1 MAAPRERES
10 QLSRLA
16 RRGFADPAA
25 AARRLAGPEFADLAA
40 DPVFLE
46 SLGRCADPDTALG
59 SLSRLLAEPSRD
71 PDVLR
76 ATLAASQPLRGRLLG
91 VLGVS
96 AALGDFLTRHP
107 DAWHVLD
114 EFEAEELAPEPEYLR
129 RTLLTAVGADPAD
142 AAPRAGLTGDAAADA
157 LRVAYRRG
165 LLQVTARD
173 VAGDVPMAEVGRQLA
188 DLAGATLEAALAVA
202 RAELPA
208 DAAPCRLAVIGM
220 GKCGAREL
228 NYVSDV
234 DVVFVAAP
242 GRLAN
247 GEEPDEYEALRTGTQ
262 LASGMMRL
270 CGEVTAEGSIWQVD
284 AGLRPEGKSGPLVR
298 TLASHA
304 AYYQRWAKTW
314 EFQALLKARPVA
326 GDLDL
331 GEAYVGFVS
340 PLIWSAVERD
350 HFVED
355 VRAMR
360 RRVVD
365 HARASLR
372 SAPGATPVER
382 EIKLGPGGLR
392 DVEFAIQLLQLV
404 HGRAD
409 ESLRRRST
417 LDALAALADGGYV
430 GRQDAQQ
437 LAEAYEFLRTVE
449 HRIQLFRLERTHLM
463 PSDEPSLRRIGR
475 SLGFL
480 ADPAKQ
486 LRSAWQTH
494 ARGVR
499 QLHEKLFYRPILS
512 TVARLDETD
521 VRLSAPTANGNLGKP
536 TAYRGVAPSRL
547 SANAAKSRLTALGY
561 ANPAGA
567 LANIDALTSGVSRRA
582 AIQRT
587 LLPVF
592 LDWFGDAPDPDA
604 GLLAFRRLSDALGTT
619 PWYLRSLR
627 DEGEMAWR
635 LARLLASGGYVPD
648 LLMRAPDAV
657 EQLSQPRLTLP
668 TRQALATELTA
679 IVYRAAGATQ
689 AVAAVRAVRRR
700 ELLRIAAADVLGQL
714 QAPKDGAE
722 REGGGHDGSSA
733 AAEVAAADGLGQLRA
748 PKDGVG
754 REGGGHDGSSRA
766 AEIAAAD
773 GLGQLRAPE
782 DGVGRDGAGH
792 DGSSAAAEVAAA
804 DQHQHANQAL
814 SAVGSPAIGA
824 DSLVGQVTSSANGS
838 VIEADGDDAAAHAV
852 EFLEIS
858 ADGARVNAVGQAL
871 TDITA
876 ATVQGALEA
885 VLAFRP
891 DRAQPL
897 VRFAVIG
904 MGRFGGAELGY
915 GSDADVLFV
924 YEPLPGADDQAASGA
939 AFAIAT
945 ELRALL
951 QTPSTD
957 PPLQIDA
964 DLRPEGRQ
972 GPLVRTLASYTAYY
986 QRWSNGWEAQALLRA
1001 APVAGDAELGARF
1014 IAAIDPLR
1022 YPESGPSDAEVREIR
1037 RLKARMEAE
1046 RLPRGADRVLNTK
1059 LGPGGLSDVEW
1070 IAQLLQLRHGADLPE
1085 LRVTGTRATLA
1096 AAAHAGLLDADDA
1109 WLLDE
1114 AWAHTSL
1121 LRNGIT
1127 IVRGRPGDQ
1136 VPTDARELAG
1146 IARYLGEDVDS
1157 ETLLDTHRRRARR
1170 ARAAF
1175 ERLFYDAD

>member
-1 MAAPRERES
+1 VAAPRERES

-25 AARRLAGPEFADLAA
+25 AARLLAGPEFADLAA

-46 SLGRCADPDTALG
+46 SLGACADPDTALG
-59 SLSRLLAEPSRD
+59 SLSRMLTADATD
-71 PDVLR
+71 PEVLR
-76 ATLAASQPLRGRLLG
+76 ATLAASRPLRRRLLG

-96 AALGDFLTRHP
+96 SALGDFLTRHP
-107 DAWHVLD
+107 QAWHALD
-114 EFEAEELAPEPEYLR
+114 EFEAEELVPEPEYLR
-129 RTLLTAVGADPAD
+129 RTLLTAVDADPAD
-142 AAPRAGLTGDAAADA
+142 AAPRAAMTGSAAADA

-165 LLQVTARD
+165 LLQITARD
-173 VAGDVPMAEVGRQLA
+173 VAGGAPMADIGRQLS

-208 DAAPCRLAVIGM
+208 DAAPCRLAVVGM

-242 GRLAN
+242 GRLAS
-247 GEEPDEYEALRTGTQ
+247 GVEADEYEALRTGTQ
-262 LASGMMRL
+262 LAAGMMRL

-284 AGLRPEGKSGPLVR
+284 AALRPEGKSGPLVR

-304 AYYQRWAKTW
+304 AYYRRWAKTW

-326 GDLDL
+326 GDPAL
-331 GEAYVGFVS
+331 GEAYIGFVS

-365 HARASLR
+365 QAKASLR
-372 SAPGATPVER
+372 SAPGTAAVER

-409 ESLRRRST
+409 ETLRRRST
-417 LDALAALADGGYV
+417 LDALAALAEGGYV

-475 SLGFL
+475 SLGF
-480 ADPAKQ
+480 ATDPAKQ
-486 LRSAWQTH
+486 LRAAWQTH
-494 ARGVR
+494 ARVVR

-512 TVARLDETD
+512 TVARLDAAD
-521 VRLSAPTANGNLGKP
+521 VRLSAPGSDGSLGKP
-536 TAYRGVAPSRL
+536 TAYRGAPPSRL
-547 SANAAKSRLTALGY
+547 SAAAAKSRLTALGY
-561 ANPAGA
+561 TDPAGA
-567 LANIDALTSGVSRRA
+567 LTNIDALTAGLSRRA

-604 GLLAFRRLSDALGTT
+604 SLLAFRRLSDALGTT

-635 LARLLASGGYVPD
+635 LARLLASGGYLPD

-657 EQLSQPRLTLP
+657 AQLSQSRLTLP
-668 TRQALATELTA
+668 TRQALATELRA
-679 IVYRAAGATQ
+679 LVYRGTNAAQ

-700 ELLRIAAADVLGQL
+700 ELLRIAAADVLEQLSGPDREDGGQ
-714 QAPKDGAE
+714 
-722 REGGGHDGSSA
+722 DGSSA
-733 AAEVAAADGLGQLRA
+733 GGTAAPAVEPLKALTD
-748 PKDGVG
+748 
-754 REGGGHDGSSRA
+754 S
-766 AEIAAAD
+766 
-773 GLGQLRAPE
+773 E
-782 DGVGRDGAGH
+782 DGVRL
-792 DGSSAAAEVAAA
+792 
-804 DQHQHANQAL
+804 N
-814 SAVGSPAIGA
+814 AI
-824 DSLVGQVTSSANGS
+824 
-838 VIEADGDDAAAHAV
+838 
-852 EFLEIS
+852 
-858 ADGARVNAVGQAL
+858 GQAL
-871 TDITA
+871 TDVTA
-876 ATVQGALEA
+876 ATVQGALDA

-891 DRAQPL
+891 DSAQPL

-924 YEPLPGADDQAASGA
+924 YEALPGAEEQAASSA

-951 QTPSTD
+951 QTPSSD

-972 GPLVRTLASYTAYY
+972 GPLVRTLASYAAYY
-986 QRWSNGWEAQALLRA
+986 RRWSTGWEAQALLRA
-1001 APVAGDAELGARF
+1001 APVAGDPGLGTRF

-1022 YPESGPSDAEVREIR
+1022 YPESGPSDTEVREIR

-1046 RLPRGADRVLNTK
+1046 RLPRNADRALNTK

-1070 IAQLLQLRHGADLPE
+1070 VAQLLQLRHGADLPR
-1085 LRVTGTRATLA
+1085 LRGTGTRATLA
-1096 AAAHAGLLDADDA
+1096 AAADAGLLDAEDVA
-1109 WLLDE
+1109 LLDE
-1114 AWAHTSL
+1114 AWTHTSL
-1121 LRNGIT
+1121 LRNAIA

-1146 IARYLGEDVDS
+1146 IARYLGADVDS
-1157 ETLLDTHRRRARR
+1157 ETLLDTHRRLARR
-1170 ARAAF
+1170 ARTAF
-1175 ERLFYDAD
+1175 ERLFYDTD

>member
-25 AARRLAGPEFADLAA
+25 AAQRLAGPEFADLAA

-59 SLSRLLAEPSRD
+59 SLSRLLAEPSGD
-71 PDVLR
+71 SDVLR

-96 AALGDFLTRHP
+96 SALGDFLTRHP

-142 AAPRAGLTGDAAADA
+142 AEPRAGLTGSAAADA

-173 VAGDVPMAEVGRQLA
+173 VAGGAPMAEVGRQLA

-208 DAAPCRLAVIGM
+208 DAAPCRLAVVGM

-242 GRLAN
+242 GRLPN
-247 GEEPDEYEALRTGTQ
+247 GEEAEEYEALRTGTQ

-284 AGLRPEGKSGPLVR
+284 AALRPEGKSGPLVR

-304 AYYQRWAKTW
+304 AYYRRWAKTW

-326 GDLDL
+326 GDLEL
-331 GEAYVGFVS
+331 GTAYVGFVS
-340 PLIWSAVERD
+340 PLIWSAVQRD

-365 HARASLR
+365 QARASLR
-372 SAPGATPVER
+372 GAPGTAGVER

-417 LDALAALADGGYV
+417 LDALAALGEGGYV

-437 LAEAYEFLRTVE
+437 LAEAYEFLRTIE

-486 LRSAWQTH
+486 LRTAWQTH
-494 ARGVR
+494 ARAVR

-512 TVARLDETD
+512 TVARLDATD
-521 VRLSAPTANGNLGKP
+521 VRISAPVADGSLGAP
-536 TAYRGVAPSRL
+536 TAYRGSPPSRL

-567 LANIDALTSGVSRRA
+567 LANIDALTAGVSRRA

-604 GLLAFRRLSDALGTT
+604 SLLAFRRLSDALGTT

-668 TRQALATELTA
+668 TRQALANELTA
-679 IVYRAAGATQ
+679 IVYRAADATQ

-714 QAPKDGAE
+714 QGP
-722 REGGGHDGSSA
+722 GGGA
-733 AAEVAAADGLGQLRA
+733 
-748 PKDGVG
+748 G
-754 REGGGHDGSSRA
+754 RESDGQEGPSGGT
-766 AEIAAAD
+766 
-773 GLGQLRAPE
+773 L
-782 DGVGRDGAGH
+782 VAG
-792 DGSSAAAEVAAA
+792 
-804 DQHQHANQAL
+804 
-814 SAVGSPAIGA
+814 
-824 DSLVGQVTSSANGS
+824 SANGMPWQNGQAPS
-838 VIEADGDDAAAHAV
+838 GGSGATGLEQHRNSGQAPSPGGDSAADAAKAD
-852 EFLEIS
+852 FLEIS
-858 ADGARVNAVGQAL
+858 ADGARVNAVGRAL

-924 YEPLPGADDQAASGA
+924 YEPLPGAEDQAASGA

-972 GPLVRTLASYTAYY
+972 GPLVRTLASYAAYY
-986 QRWSNGWEAQALLRA
+986 RRWSNGWEAQALLRA

-1070 IAQLLQLRHGADLPE
+1070 IAQLLQLRHGAALPE

-1096 AAAHAGLLDADDA
+1096 AAARAGLLDAEDA
-1109 WLLDE
+1109 TLLDE

-1136 VPTDARELAG
+1136 VPTDARELGG

-1170 ARAAF
+1170 ARTAF
-1175 ERLFYDAD
+1175 ERLFYDMD

>member
-25 AARRLAGPEFADLAA
+25 AAARLAGPEFVDLAA
-40 DPVFLE
+40 DPLFLE
-46 SLGRCADPDTALG
+46 AVGACADPDTALG
-59 SLSRLLAEPSRD
+59 SLSRMLAADTTD
-71 PDVLR
+71 PEVLR
-76 ATLAASQPLRGRLLG
+76 ATLAASGPLRGRLLG

-96 AALGDFLTRHP
+96 SALGDFLARHP
-107 DAWHVLD
+107 EAWHGLD
-114 EFEAEELAPEPEYLR
+114 EFEAEELTPEPEYLR
-129 RTLLTAVGADPAD
+129 RTLLIAVGADPAE
-142 AAPRAGLTGDAAADA
+142 AEPRAGLTGSAAADA

-165 LLQVTARD
+165 LLQITARD
-173 VAGDVPMAEVGRQLA
+173 VAGDAPMAEVGRQLS

-202 RAELPA
+202 RAELPR

-242 GRLAN
+242 GRLSMGA
-247 GEEPDEYEALRTGTQ
+247 EADEYDEYEALRTGTQ
-262 LASGMMRL
+262 LASGLMRL
-270 CGEVTAEGSIWQVD
+270 CGEVTAEGSIWEVD
-284 AGLRPEGKSGPLVR
+284 AALRPEGKSGPLVR

-331 GEAYVGFVS
+331 GEAYVGFIS

-365 HARASLR
+365 HTRASLR
-372 SAPGATPVER
+372 NAPGTAGVER

-392 DVEFAIQLLQLV
+392 DIEFAIQLLQLV

-409 ESLRRRST
+409 ESLRKRST
-417 LDALAALADGGYV
+417 LDALAALAAGGYV

-437 LAEAYEFLRTVE
+437 LADAYGFLRTVE

-475 SLGFL
+475 SLAFGT
-480 ADPAKQ
+480 DPAGQ
-486 LRSAWQTH
+486 LRTTWQMH
-494 ARGVR
+494 ARAVR

-512 TVARLDETD
+512 TVARLDEAD
-521 VRLSAPTANGNLGKP
+521 VRLSAPTANGTLGKP
-536 TAYRGVAPSRL
+536 TAYRGSTPTRL

-567 LANIDALTSGVSRRA
+567 LANIDALTSGLSRRA

-604 GLLAFRRLSDALGTT
+604 SLLAFRRLSDALGRT

-627 DEGEMAWR
+627 DEGETAWR
-635 LARLLASGGYVPD
+635 LARLLGSGGYVTD

-657 EQLSQPRLTLP
+657 AQLSQSQLTLP
-668 TRQALATELTA
+668 TRKALATELTA
-679 IVYRAAGATQ
+679 LVCRASDATQ

-700 ELLRIAAADVLGQL
+700 ELLRIAAADVLEQLPGADRGDGRDRPAENGQ
-714 QAPKDGAE
+714 
-722 REGGGHDGSSA
+722 A
-733 AAEVAAADGLGQLRA
+733 AAPSGGTAHAATGTDQRTEHAAAPADHENDQRS
-748 PKDGVG
+748 D
-754 REGGGHDGSSRA
+754 HDAVALA
-766 AEIAAAD
+766 AE
-773 GLGQLRAPE
+773 L
-782 DGVGRDGAGH
+782 
-792 DGSSAAAEVAAA
+792 
-804 DQHQHANQAL
+804 
-814 SAVGSPAIGA
+814 
-824 DSLVGQVTSSANGS
+824 
-838 VIEADGDDAAAHAV
+838 
-852 EFLEIS
+852 LENS
-858 ADGARVNAVGQAL
+858 TDGARIDAVGRAL
-871 TDITA
+871 TDVTTA
-876 ATVQGALEA
+876 TIQGALEA
-885 VLAFRP
+885 VLAFRA
-891 DRAQPL
+891 DSVQPSI
-897 VRFAVIG
+897 RFAVIG
-904 MGRFGGAELGY
+904 MGRLGGAELGY

-924 YEPLPGADDQAASGA
+924 YEPLPGADDQAASSA
-939 AFAIAT
+939 AFAVAT

-972 GPLVRTLASYTAYY
+972 GPIVRTLASYTAYY
-986 QRWSNGWEAQALLRA
+986 RRWSNGWEAQALLRA
-1001 APVAGDAELGARF
+1001 APVAGDADLGARF

-1046 RLPRGADRVLNTK
+1046 RLPRGADPALNTK

-1070 IAQLLQLRHGADLPE
+1070 IVQLLQLRYGADLPE
-1085 LRVTGTRATLA
+1085 LRVTGTRATLSA
-1096 AAAHAGLLDADDA
+1096 AARAGLLDAEDA
-1109 WLLDE
+1109 ALLDE
-1114 AWAHTSL
+1114 AWTHTSL
-1121 LRNGIT
+1121 LRNAIAV
-1127 IVRGRPGDQ
+1127 VRGRPGDQ

-1146 IARYLGEDVDS
+1146 IARYLSAEVDS
-1157 ETLLDTHRRRARR
+1157 EMLLDTHRRLARR
-1170 ARAAF
+1170 ARTAF
-1175 ERLFYDAD
+1175 ERLFYGAD

>member
-25 AARRLAGPEFADLAA
+25 AAATLAGAEFVGLAA
-40 DPVFLE
+40 DTVFLE

-59 SLSRLLAEPSRD
+59 SLSRLLAADTGDRE
-71 PDVLR
+71 VLR

-91 VLGVS
+91 ALGVS
-96 AALGDFLTRHP
+96 VALGDFVARHP
-107 DAWHVLD
+107 EAWHALD
-114 EFEAEELAPEPEYLR
+114 EFDSEEIEPEPEYLR
-129 RTLLTAVGADPAD
+129 RTLLTAVGADPAESE
-142 AAPRAGLTGDAAADA
+142 PRAGLTGIEAADA

-165 LLQVTARD
+165 LLQITARD
-173 VAGDVPMAEVGRQLA
+173 VAGGASMAEVGRELS

-202 RAELPA
+202 RAELPV
-208 DAAPCRLAVIGM
+208 DAAPCRLAVVGM

-247 GEEPDEYEALRTGTQ
+247 GNEADEYEALRTGTQ

-284 AGLRPEGKSGPLVR
+284 AALRPEGKSGPLVR

-326 GDLDL
+326 GDLEL
-331 GEAYVGFVS
+331 GKAYVGIVS
-340 PLIWSAVERD
+340 PLIWSAVERER
-350 HFVED
+350 FVED

-365 HARASLR
+365 HAKSSLR
-372 SAPGATPVER
+372 SAPGAAGVER
-382 EIKLGPGGLR
+382 ELKLGPGGLR
-392 DVEFAIQLLQLV
+392 DIEFAIQLLQLV

-409 ESLRRRST
+409 HSLRRRAT
-417 LDALAALADGGYV
+417 LDALAALGAAGYV

-475 SLGFL
+475 SLGFGT
-480 ADPAKQ
+480 DPAGQ
-486 LRSAWQTH
+486 LRSAWQAH
-494 ARGVR
+494 ARVVR
-499 QLHEKLFYRPILS
+499 QLHEKLFYRPILA
-512 TVARLDETD
+512 TVARLESAD
-521 VRLSAPTANGNLGKP
+521 VRLSAPTPDGKP
-536 TAYRGVAPSRL
+536 DTRRL
-547 SANAAKSRLTALGY
+547 SQGTESSKLSPTAAKSRLTALGY
-561 ANPAGA
+561 ADPAGA
-567 LANIDALTSGVSRRA
+567 LANIDALTSGLSRRA
-582 AIQRT
+582 AIQRA

-604 GLLAFRRLSDALGTT
+604 SLLAFRRLSDALGST

-627 DEGEMAWR
+627 DEGETASR

-648 LLMRAPDAV
+648 LLMRAPDAAA
-657 EQLSQPRLTLP
+657 QFAQSKLNLLT
-668 TRQALATELTA
+668 REALATELTA
-679 IVYRAAGATQ
+679 VVCRAADAAQ
-689 AVAAVRAVRRR
+689 AVTAVRAVRRR

-714 QAPKDGAE
+714 PGL
-722 REGGGHDGSSA
+722 GGQPENPSG
-733 AAEVAAADGLGQLRA
+733 AAADVLGGQPENDPSA
-748 PKDGVG
+748 T
-754 REGGGHDGSSRA
+754 
-766 AEIAAAD
+766 AAD
-773 GLGQLRAPE
+773 L
-782 DGVGRDGAGH
+782 VS
-792 DGSSAAAEVAAA
+792 GSE
-804 DQHQHANQAL
+804 
-814 SAVGSPAIGA
+814 
-824 DSLVGQVTSSANGS
+824 
-838 VIEADGDDAAAHAV
+838 
-852 EFLEIS
+852 
-858 ADGARVNAVGQAL
+858 DGARVDAIGRAL
-871 TDITA
+871 TDVTA

-885 VLAFRP
+885 VLAFRTGNG
-891 DRAQPL
+891 RPL

-904 MGRFGGAELGY
+904 MGRFGGFELGY

-924 YEPLPGADDQAASGA
+924 YEPLPGADEQEASA
-939 AFAIAT
+939 TAFAIAT
-945 ELRALL
+945 ELRTLL

-972 GPLVRTLASYTAYY
+972 GPLVRTLASYAAYY
-986 QRWSNGWEAQALLRA
+986 RRWSGSWEAQALLRA
-1001 APVAGDAELGARF
+1001 APVAGDTDLGERF
-1014 IAAIDPLR
+1014 IATIDPLR
-1022 YPESGPSDAEVREIR
+1022 YPESGPGDAEVREIR

-1046 RLPRGADRVLNTK
+1046 RLPRGANRALNTK

-1070 IAQLLQLRHGADLPE
+1070 IAQLIQLRHGADLPE
-1085 LRVTGTRATLA
+1085 LRGTGTRATLTA
-1096 AAAHAGLLDADDA
+1096 AARAGLLDAEDA
-1109 WLLDE
+1109 SLLDE
-1114 AWAHTSL
+1114 AWTHTSL
-1121 LRNGIT
+1121 LRNGIA

-1136 VPTDARELAG
+1136 VPTAAKELAG
-1146 IARYLGEDVDS
+1146 IARYLGEEVDS
-1157 ETLLDTHRRRARR
+1157 EMLLDTHRRRARR

-1175 ERLFYDAD
+1175 ERLFYDMD

>member
-1 MAAPRERES
+1 VAAPRERES

-46 SLGRCADPDTALG
+46 GLGRCADPDTALG
-59 SLSRLLAEPSRD
+59 TLSRLLAENLPEQA
-71 PDVLR
+71 DVLR
-76 ATLAASQPLRGRLLG
+76 ATLAASQPLRARLLG

-96 AALGDFLTRHP
+96 AALGDFLVRHP

-114 EFEAEELAPEPEYLR
+114 EFEAEELVPEPEYLR
-129 RTLLTAVGADPAD
+129 RTLLTAVGADPAQ
-142 AAPRAGLTGDAAADA
+142 AEPLAGLTGTEAADA

-165 LLQVTARD
+165 LLQITARD
-173 VAGDVPMAEVGRQLA
+173 VAGDAPMPEIGRQLA

-242 GRLAN
+242 GRSAD
-247 GEEPDEYEALRTGTQ
+247 GAEAEEYEALRTGTQ

-304 AYYQRWAKTW
+304 AYYRRWAKTW

-326 GDLDL
+326 GDLNL
-331 GEAYVGFVS
+331 GEAYIGFIS

-350 HFVED
+350 HFVDD

-365 HARASLR
+365 HAKASLR
-372 SAPGATPVER
+372 NAPGTAAVER

-409 ESLRRRST
+409 ETLRRRST
-417 LDALAALADGGYV
+417 LDALAALAEGGYV
-430 GRQDAQQ
+430 GRHDAQQ

-475 SLGFL
+475 SLGF
-480 ADPAKQ
+480 ATDPAKQ
-486 LRSAWQTH
+486 LRTTWQTH
-494 ARGVR
+494 ALAVR

-512 TVARLDETD
+512 TVARLDATD
-521 VRLSAPTANGNLGKP
+521 VRLSAPEATGSLSKP
-536 TAYRGVAPSRL
+536 TAYRGSTPSRL
-547 SANAAKSRLTALGY
+547 SADAAKSRLTALGY

-567 LANIDALTSGVSRRA
+567 LTNIDALTSGVSRRA

-592 LDWFGDAPDPDA
+592 LDWFADAPDPDTS
-604 GLLAFRRLSDALGTT
+604 LLAFRRLSDALGST

-657 EQLSQPRLTLP
+657 AQLSQSRLSLP
-668 TRQALATELTA
+668 TRQALAIELTA
-679 IVYRAAGATQ
+679 LVCRAADATQ

-700 ELLRIAAADVLGQL
+700 ELLRIAAADVLDQL
-714 QAPKDGAE
+714 PELAAE
-722 REGGGHDGSSA
+722 AGREGGLADGGSVSGVIDTHEGVGPEPLTSLDSVA
-733 AAEVAAADGLGQLRA
+733 VVDGRHPGQASLADGEAAADGA
-748 PKDGVG
+748 
-754 REGGGHDGSSRA
+754 
-766 AEIAAAD
+766 
-773 GLGQLRAPE
+773 
-782 DGVGRDGAGH
+782 
-792 DGSSAAAEVAAA
+792 
-804 DQHQHANQAL
+804 
-814 SAVGSPAIGA
+814 
-824 DSLVGQVTSSANGS
+824 
-838 VIEADGDDAAAHAV
+838 
-852 EFLEIS
+852 EFLEHP
-858 ADGARVNAVGQAL
+858 ADGARVNAIGRAL
-871 TDITA
+871 TDIAA

-891 DRAQPL
+891 DRGQSPI
-897 VRFAVIG
+897 RFAVIG

-924 YEPLPGADDQAASGA
+924 YEPLPGVDDQAASAA

-945 ELRALL
+945 ELRSLL

-957 PPLQIDA
+957 PPLEIDA

-972 GPLVRTLASYTAYY
+972 GPLVRTLASYAAYY

-1001 APVAGDAELGARF
+1001 APVAGDAELAARF

-1022 YPESGPSDAEVREIR
+1022 YPEAGPSDTEVREIR

-1046 RLPRGADRVLNTK
+1046 RLPRGADRALNAK

-1096 AAAHAGLLDADDA
+1096 AAARAGLLDAEDVS
-1109 WLLDE
+1109 LLDE
-1114 AWAHTSL
+1114 AWTHTSL
-1121 LRNGIT
+1121 LRNAIT

-1146 IARYLGEDVDS
+1146 IARYLGEEVDS

-1170 ARAAF
+1170 ARMAF

>member
-1 MAAPRERES
+1 VAAPRERES

-25 AARRLAGPEFADLAA
+25 AAACLAGPEFVDLAA
-40 DPVFLE
+40 DPLFLE
-46 SLGRCADPDTALG
+46 AVGACADPDTALG
-59 SLSRLLAEPSRD
+59 SLSRLLAADATD
-71 PDVLR
+71 PEVLR
-76 ATLAASQPLRGRLLG
+76 ATLAASGPLRGRLLG

-96 AALGDFLTRHP
+96 SALGDFLARHP
-107 DAWHVLD
+107 EAWHGLD
-114 EFEAEELAPEPEYLR
+114 EFEAEELTPEPEYLR
-129 RTLLTAVGADPAD
+129 RTLLIAVGADPREAE
-142 AAPRAGLTGDAAADA
+142 PRAGLTGSEAADA

-165 LLQVTARD
+165 LLRITARD
-173 VAGDVPMAEVGRQLA
+173 VAGDAPMTEVGRQLS

-202 RAELPA
+202 RAELPR

-242 GRLAN
+242 GRSTN
-247 GEEPDEYEALRTGTQ
+247 GTEVDEYEALRTGTQ
-262 LASGMMRL
+262 LASGLMRL
-270 CGEVTAEGSIWQVD
+270 CGEVTAEGTIWEVD
-284 AGLRPEGKSGPLVR
+284 AALRPEGKSGPLVR

-331 GEAYVGFVS
+331 GEAYVGFIS

-365 HARASLR
+365 NTRASLR
-372 SAPGATPVER
+372 NAPGTAGVER

-409 ESLRRRST
+409 ETLRRRST
-417 LDALAALADGGYV
+417 LDALAALAAGGYV

-437 LAEAYEFLRTVE
+437 LADAYEFLRTVE

-475 SLGFL
+475 SLGF
-480 ADPAKQ
+480 ATDPAGQ
-486 LRSAWQTH
+486 LRTAWQMH
-494 ARGVR
+494 ARAVR

-512 TVARLDETD
+512 TVARLDEAD
-521 VRLSAPTANGNLGKP
+521 VRLSAPTSNGSLGKP
-536 TAYRGVAPSRL
+536 TAYRGATPGRL

-567 LANIDALTSGVSRRA
+567 LANIDALTSGLSRRA

-604 GLLAFRRLSDALGTT
+604 SLLAFRRLSDALGRT

-627 DEGEMAWR
+627 DEGETAWR
-635 LARLLASGGYVPD
+635 LARLLGSGGYVTD

-657 EQLSQPRLTLP
+657 AQLSQSQLSLP

-679 IVYRAAGATQ
+679 LVCRASDATQ

-700 ELLRIAAADVLGQL
+700 ELLRIAAADVLEQL
-714 QAPKDGAE
+714 PGAD
-722 REGGGHDGSSA
+722 RGD
-733 AAEVAAADGLGQLRA
+733 
-748 PKDGVG
+748 
-754 REGGGHDGSSRA
+754 
-766 AEIAAAD
+766 
-773 GLGQLRAPE
+773 
-782 DGVGRDGAGH
+782 GRDGPDGNGH
-792 DGSSAAAEVAAA
+792 APSPYGSAASAGIPATGN
-804 DQHQHANQAL
+804 DQHNGHTTA
-814 SAVGSPAIGA
+814 SAGIASPVVHDAVA
-824 DSLVGQVTSSANGS
+824 QV
-838 VIEADGDDAAAHAV
+838 AHAA
-852 EFLEIS
+852 ELLENS
-858 ADGARVNAVGQAL
+858 ADGARIDAVGLAL
-871 TDITA
+871 TDVTTA
-876 ATVQGALEA
+876 TIQGALEA
-885 VLAFRP
+885 VLAFRA
-891 DRAQPL
+891 DSAQPV

-904 MGRFGGAELGY
+904 MGRLGGAELGY

-924 YEPLPGADDQAASGA
+924 YEPLPGADDQAASSA
-939 AFAIAT
+939 AFAVAT

-972 GPLVRTLASYTAYY
+972 GPIVRTLASYAAYY
-986 QRWSNGWEAQALLRA
+986 RRWSNGWEAQALLRA
-1001 APVAGDAELGARF
+1001 APVAGDADLGARF

-1022 YPESGPSDAEVREIR
+1022 YPESGPTDAEVREIR

-1046 RLPRGADRVLNTK
+1046 RLPRGADPALNTK

-1070 IAQLLQLRHGADLPE
+1070 IVQLLQLRHGADLPE
-1085 LRVTGTRATLA
+1085 LRVTGTRATLSA
-1096 AAAHAGLLDADDA
+1096 AARAGLLDAEDA
-1109 WLLDE
+1109 ALLDE
-1114 AWAHTSL
+1114 AWTHTSL
-1121 LRNGIT
+1121 LRNAIAV
-1127 IVRGRPGDQ
+1127 VRGRPGDQ

-1146 IARYLGEDVDS
+1146 IARYLGEEVDS
-1157 ETLLDTHRRRARR
+1157 EILLDIHRRQARR
-1170 ARAAF
+1170 ARTAF
-1175 ERLFYDAD
+1175 ERLFYGAD

>member
-1 MAAPRERES
+1 MVAAPRERES

-25 AARRLAGPEFADLAA
+25 AAARLAGPEFADLAA
-40 DPVFLE
+40 DPLFLE
-46 SLGRCADPDTALG
+46 AVGACADPDTALG
-59 SLSRLLAEPSRD
+59 SLARLLAADTKD
-71 PDVLR
+71 PEVLR
-76 ATLAASQPLRGRLLG
+76 ATLAASGPLRGRLIG

-96 AALGDFLTRHP
+96 SALGDFLARHP
-107 DAWHVLD
+107 EAWHGLD
-114 EFEAEELAPEPEYLR
+114 EFEAEELTPEPDYLR
-129 RTLLTAVGADPAD
+129 RTLLTAVGAEPAD
-142 AAPRAGLTGDAAADA
+142 AQPRAGLTGSAAADA

-165 LLQVTARD
+165 LLRITARD
-173 VAGDVPMAEVGRQLA
+173 VAGDAPLAEVGHQLA

-202 RAELPA
+202 RAELPE
-208 DAAPCRLAVIGM
+208 DAAPCRLAVVGM

-234 DVVFVAAP
+234 DVVFVVAP
-242 GRLAN
+242 GRLPSGIEA
-247 GEEPDEYEALRTGTQ
+247 DEYEALRTGTQ
-262 LASGMMRL
+262 LASGLMRL

-326 GDLDL
+326 GDMDL
-331 GEAYVGFVS
+331 GEAYVGFIS

-365 HARASLR
+365 HTRASLR
-372 SAPGATPVER
+372 SAPGTAAVER

-409 ESLRRRST
+409 ETLRRRST
-417 LDALAALADGGYV
+417 LDALAALAAGGYV

-512 TVARLDETD
+512 TVARLDEAD
-521 VRLSAPTANGNLGKP
+521 VRLSAPTANGSLGKP
-536 TAYRGVAPSRL
+536 TAYRGATPSRL

-567 LANIDALTSGVSRRA
+567 LANIDALTSGLSRRA

-604 GLLAFRRLSDALGTT
+604 SLLAFRRLSDALGST

-627 DEGEMAWR
+627 DEGETAWR
-635 LARLLASGGYVPD
+635 LARLLASGGYVTD

-657 EQLSQPRLTLP
+657 AQLSQPRLSLP
-668 TRQALATELTA
+668 TRKALATELTA
-679 IVYRAAGATQ
+679 VVCRASNATQ

-700 ELLRIAAADVLGQL
+700 ELLRIGAADVLDQL
-714 QAPKDGAE
+714 PGAGE
-722 REGGGHDGSSA
+722 REG
-733 AAEVAAADGLGQLRA
+733 QA
-748 PKDGVG
+748 PSP
-754 REGGGHDGSSRA
+754 EGGAATGSDQPAGQA
-766 AEIAAAD
+766 AS
-773 GLGQLRAPE
+773 PH
-782 DGVGRDGAGH
+782 GV
-792 DGSSAAAEVAAA
+792 
-804 DQHQHANQAL
+804 
-814 SAVGSPAIGA
+814 
-824 DSLVGQVTSSANGS
+824 
-838 VIEADGDDAAAHAV
+838 AAHAA
-852 EFLEIS
+852 EFLENS
-858 ADGARVNAVGQAL
+858 EDGARIDAIGRAL
-871 TDITA
+871 TDITT
-876 ATVQGALEA
+876 ATIQGALEA

-891 DRAQPL
+891 DGARQPQL

-904 MGRFGGAELGY
+904 MGRLGGAELGY

-924 YEPLPGADDQAASGA
+924 YEPLPGADEQAASGA

-945 ELRALL
+945 ELRTLL

-957 PPLQIDA
+957 PPLLIDA
-964 DLRPEGRQ
+964 GLRPEGRQ
-972 GPLVRTLASYTAYY
+972 GPIARTLASYAAYY

>member
-733 AAEVAAADGLGQLRA
+733 AAEVAAADQY
-748 PKDGVG
+748 
-754 REGGGHDGSSRA
+754 
-766 AEIAAAD
+766 
-773 GLGQLRAPE
+773 
-782 DGVGRDGAGH
+782 
-792 DGSSAAAEVAAA
+792 
-804 DQHQHANQAL
+804 QHANQAL
-814 SAVGSPAIGA
+814 SAVGSPAIGT
-824 DSLVGQVTSSANGS
+824 DSLVGQATSWANGS
-838 VIEADGDDAAAHAV
+838 VIEEDGDDPAAHAV